1 MKCIVTVAILLFSHV
16 CCAASLGTVRVGVL
30 QYGTLNWEMELIQ
43 QHDYDTATGLNVE
56 PVPLSS
62 TQALLV
68 ALQGGKVD
76 IILNDW
82 LWVAKQ
88 ADAGRHF
95 YYAPYSSAAG
105 VLVTQPHLKT
115 NNTDDWRGKRLGIA
129 GGKANKN
136 FVLYAAYFQQ
146 RWGLDITHDLD
157 LTFAAPPLLNA
168 LMTQGKLDAVIN
180 FWHYAAQLS
189 AKGMTT
195 AITMDEVMRAS
206 GQTQTLP
213 TVGWVF
219 SKAFAQQ
226 NAQRIDAFLS
236 MSQRAAQELL
246 LNDKAWATIDSFTN
260 AYPAEVQ
267 PFLIDA
273 YRAGRVTALTP
284 EVLTGLERLYLFLR
298 EQPLGASITA
308 EAPHLSAELFWQ
320 VPHDRKAL

>member
-1 MKCIVTVAILLFSHV
+1 MKGIIVFLLWCFCSFS
-16 CCAASLGTVRVGVL
+16 AAESLGTIRVGVL

-43 QHDYDTATGLNVE
+43 RNDFATADNLHIE

-76 IILNDW
+76 VILNDW

-88 ADAGRHF
+88 AGAGRHF

-105 VLVTQPHLKT
+105 ILVTQPHLALESA
-115 NNTDDWRGKRLGIA
+115 DDWRGKRLGIA

-136 FVLYAAYFQQ
+136 FVLYATYFQQ
-146 RWGLDITHDLD
+146 HFGLDITEDLK

-189 AKGMTT
+189 AQGMTT
-195 AITMDEVMRAS
+195 AVTMEEVMRAS

-226 NAQRIDAFLS
+226 QPERINAFLATS
-236 MSQRAAQELL
+236 ERAAKELM
-246 LNDKAWATIDSFTN
+246 LNDKTWTSLDSFTA
-260 AYPAEVQ
+260 AYPVEVH
-267 PFLIDA
+267 PFLVDA

-284 EVLTGLERLYLFLR
+284 EMLLGLERLYLYLR
-298 EQPLGASITA
+298 EHPLGASLTG
-308 EAPHLSAELFWQ
+308 EAPRLSPELFWPL
-320 VPHDRKAL
+320 PHDNRVR